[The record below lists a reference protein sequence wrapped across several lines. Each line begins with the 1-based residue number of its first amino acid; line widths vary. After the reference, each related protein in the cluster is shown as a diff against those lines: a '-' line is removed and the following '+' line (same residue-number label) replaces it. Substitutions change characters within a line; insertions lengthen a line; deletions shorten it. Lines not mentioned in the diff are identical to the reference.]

1 MSIHCYQHGD
11 QFAIWTDCEAESDHD
26 GRCIGLGTTFEEA
39 KADALREL
47 RSDLTELEQLTTES
61 LEGYEGRADAHL
73 TVREALRAQSRV

>member
-1 MSIHCYQHGD
+1 MSIHCYHHED
-11 QFAIWTDCEAESDHD
+11 EFAIWTNCHSESDHD
-26 GRCIGLGTTFEEA
+26 GRCLGLGATFEEA
-39 KADALREL
+39 KADALREC